1 MFAAALPAS
10 ILPTAVEPVKVSL
23 ATFGLVTNSSPT
35 GAGSFAVTRL
45 MTPFGTPAS
54 SRILNVS
61 IAQRGVASAGFRT
74 TVQPAASAGPTF
86 RVIIETG

>member
-1 MFAAALPAS
+1 MLAAALPAS

-23 ATFGLVTNSSPT
+23 ATFGLVTNSPT
-35 GAGSFAVTRL
+35 GQGLCGHKINDPLRHARFFQNLERL
-45 MTPFGTPAS
+45 DRAK
-54 SRILNVS
+54 
-61 IAQRGVASAGFRT
+61 GVASAGFRT